1 MRNLTVTSSRGYR
14 RHTFQG
20 NNVFLM
26 EVFRQLNDVLGV
38 RTADY
43 ETGVEGIHFA
53 IDSYVQNA
61 RKNTATIEILNV
73 EATGHTIAA
82 DVKVTNLTGHRLP
95 SGVGFRRV
103 WIEFLLI
110 DSTTGR
116 ERVIWASGLT
126 NAAGVIV
133 GSDGKVLPT
142 EFFEPDGPDATGRQA
157 FQPHHRLIESPAQV
171 QIYEELTQNA
181 RGQFTTSF
189 LHRAHEVDVTES
201 HETPVV
207 RKKRCG

>member
-26 EVFRQLNDVLGV
+26 EVFRQFNDVLGV

-82 DVKVTNLTGHRLP
+82 DVKITNLTGTRLP

-110 DSTTGR
+110 DGTTGR
-116 ERVIWASGLT
+116 GAGDLGLGADECGGRDRGQRRQG
-126 NAAGVIV
+126 AAHGV
-133 GSDGKVLPT
+133 
-142 EFFEPDGPDATGRQA
+142 FRARRARRRRQA
-157 FQPHHRLIESPAQV
+157 GLPPAPPPDR
-171 QIYEELTQNA
+171 IPCAGADL
-181 RGQFTTSF
+181 
-189 LHRAHEVDVTES
+189 
-201 HETPVV
+201 
-207 RKKRCG
+207 